1 MSERQRTWPRWLEQL
16 KSQQLWPIVA
26 VLLIAGAV
34 WAFAEV
40 ADEVNEGE
48 WLTFDRAILLSLR
61 EPTDLAD
68 LKGPIWLQ
76 HAARD
81 ITSLGGGTVLTLI
94 TAAAI
99 GFLLLT
105 RKFAPAILVAA
116 SVCGGAVLSSAL
128 KIAFAR
134 ARPDIVPHVV
144 EVYSASFPSGHAIL
158 ATTTYLTLGTLL
170 AEVQPNRRVK
180 LYLLGWAVLLSFAI
194 GVSRVYLGVHWPTD
208 VLAGWCVGSAW
219 ALSCGLVALWVQRK
233 RGGRALESETRGKR
247 SRAGKPLAR

>member
-1 MSERQRTWPRWLEQL
+1 MSERQRTWSNFKEHL
-16 KSQQLWPIVA
+16 KAQQLWPIIA
-26 VLLIAGAV
+26 VLLIAGALWLFV
-34 WAFAEV
+34 AV
-40 ADEVNEGE
+40 ADEVVEGDS
-48 WLTFDRAILLSLR
+48 LAFDRAILLSLR
-61 EPTDLAD
+61 EPSDLVE
-68 LKGPIWLQ
+68 LKGPIWFQ

-94 TAAAI
+94 SAAAI

-128 KIAFAR
+128 KMAFAR

-170 AEVQPNRRVK
+170 AEVQSNRPVK
-180 LYLLGWAVLLSFAI
+180 LYLLGWAVLLSLAI

-219 ALSCGLVALWVQRK
+219 ALSCGLVALWIQKK
-233 RGGRALESETRGKR
+233 RGQGT
-247 SRAGKPLAR
+247 